1 MGNPAGGRWAA
12 CPRTGGSLGACRTL
26 PEALGAASMAD
37 GRFAGDGTGAGC
49 AGGSG
54 SSRVENSPILARN
67 PVIRGFETRFSA
79 AKSGDPG
86 IKNGQ
91 WSPFSGKVRRSRES
105 DTFARLP
112 SERSD
117 FQALRLT
124 DNRPVISQAQGL
136 KKPSDR
142 RYCTRTR
149 RRRPGSWAGV
159 ARGRR
164 RGREGPH
171 LLPPQRRPGCRV
183 GLETPPDSRQSL
195 YWRNGI
201 VCGSVELLLGAISKA
216 HATAIRTDP
225 GGFGY
230 SRKLCLINV
239 GRIPHRTRLAAARA
253 LSGIRCCSD

>member
-1 MGNPAGGRWAA
+1 MPCFATFPLFLMSSHSNIAAAIPDPNRPTNVVINSTEVHPIAA
-12 CPRTGGSLGACRTL
+12 C
-26 PEALGAASMAD
+26 
-37 GRFAGDGTGAGC
+37 
-49 AGGSG
+49 
-54 SSRVENSPILARN
+54 
-67 PVIRGFETRFSA
+67 
-79 AKSGDPG
+79 
-86 IKNGQ
+86 
-91 WSPFSGKVRRSRES
+91 S
-105 DTFARLP
+105 DTHKPAR
-112 SERSD
+112 SGCR
-117 FQALRLT
+117 
-124 DNRPVISQAQGL
+124 QAQGL

-164 RGREGPH
+164 RGGEGPH
-171 LLPPQRRPGCRV
+171 LLPLQRRPGCRV
-183 GLETPPDSRQSL
+183 GLETPPNSRQSL

>member
-1 MGNPAGGRWAA
+1 MDGKPIECREMLKNKTVSRDASSHMVILHGHAARRAQPGKTFNPRSSTQNFQEPIFLRCFATFG
-12 CPRTGGSLGACRTL
+12 CRQ
-26 PEALGAASMAD
+26 P
-37 GRFAGDGTGAGC
+37 
-49 AGGSG
+49 
-54 SSRVENSPILARN
+54 
-67 PVIRGFETRFSA
+67 
-79 AKSGDPG
+79 
-86 IKNGQ
+86 
-91 WSPFSGKVRRSRES
+91 
-105 DTFARLP
+105 
-112 SERSD
+112 
-117 FQALRLT
+117 
-124 DNRPVISQAQGL
+124 QGL

-164 RGREGPH
+164 RGGEGPH
-171 LLPPQRRPGCRV
+171 LLPLQRRPGCRV

-225 GGFGY
+225 GSFGY

>member
-1 MGNPAGGRWAA
+1 LGNPAGGRWAA

-67 PVIRGFETRFSA
+67 SVIRGFETRFSA

-91 WSPFSGKVRRSRES
+91 WSPFSGRVRRSRES

-117 FQALRLT
+117 FQALRWTITARLT
-124 DNRPVISQAQGL
+124 ASARLEKATGSAILRGDAAKKGQGIMAVVGYARV
-136 KKPSDR
+136 STEDQS
-142 RYCTRTR
+142 TEGAD
-149 RRRPGSWAGV
+149 PGSSEV
-159 ARGRR
+159 
-164 RGREGPH
+164 
-171 LLPPQRRPGCRV
+171 
-183 GLETPPDSRQSL
+183 
-195 YWRNGI
+195 
-201 VCGSVELLLGAISKA
+201 
-216 HATAIRTDP
+216 
-225 GGFGY
+225 
-230 SRKLCLINV
+230 
-239 GRIPHRTRLAAARA
+239 RLH
-253 LSGIRCCSD
+253 